1 MISDYVM
8 TQKNC
13 ESIEV
18 INDPIG
24 MAAYGMDSHNVR
36 RYVNDLGFVE
46 NEGNV
51 EAYVE
56 KPFPISYRSII
67 PKKSECENLVV
78 PVCLSASHIAFGSI
92 RMEPVFMVLGQS
104 SAIIANLA
112 IEKNVTVQDLNYSK
126 LKSILIDKGQILE

>member
-13 ESIEV
+13 ERIEI

-24 MAAYGMDSHNVR
+24 MAAYGMDSHNVK

-56 KPFPISYRSII
+56 KPFRISYKSII
-67 PKKSECENLVV
+67 PKKTECENLVV

-112 IEKNVTVQDLNYSK
+112 IEKKISVQDLNYNK
-126 LKSILIDKGQILE
+126 LKSILTDKGQILD

>member
-13 ESIEV
+13 ERIET

-24 MAAYGMDSHNVR
+24 MAAYGMDSHNVK

-67 PKKSECENLVV
+67 PKKNECENLVV

-104 SAIIANLA
+104 SAIIASLA
-112 IEKNVTVQDLNYSK
+112 IEKKISVQDLNYSK
-126 LKSILIDKGQILE
+126 LKSILIDRGQILE

>member
-13 ESIEV
+13 ERIE
-18 INDPIG
+18 IIEDPIG

-56 KPFPISYRSII
+56 KPFPISFRSII
-67 PKKSECENLVV
+67 PKKNESENLVV

-104 SAIIANLA
+104 SAIIASLA
-112 IEKNVTVQDLNYSK
+112 IQNNMAVQDLNYNK
-126 LKSILIDKGQILE
+126 LKSVLKARGQILE

>member
-1 MISDYVM
+1 M
-8 TQKNC
+8 T
-13 ESIEV
+13 

-24 MAAYGMDSHNVR
+24 MAAYGMDSHNVK

-56 KPFPISYRSII
+56 NPFPISYRSII
-67 PKKSECENLVV
+67 PKKNECENLVV

-104 SAIIANLA
+104 SAIIASLA
-112 IEKNVTVQDLNYSK
+112 IEKKISVQDLNYNK

>member
-1 MISDYVM
+1 MKAS
-8 TQKNC
+8 
-13 ESIEV
+13 
-18 INDPIG
+18 IG
-24 MAAYGMDSHNVR
+24 MAAYGMDSHNVK

-56 KPFPISYRSII
+56 KPFRISFRSII
-67 PKKSECENLVV
+67 PKKNECENLVV

-112 IEKNVTVQDLNYSK
+112 IKKKISVQDLNYNK
-126 LKSILIDKGQILE
+126 LKSILIDRGQILD